1 MKLTEKEKDIL
12 ESVLYYA
19 KENYYVLWHAGEMK
33 TKRYEEYALAIESI
47 KKKIWKTDYEA
58 DDEKKVFDD
67 LATHNERFSNYGED
81 D

>member
-1 MKLTEKEKDIL
+1 MNLTEKEKDIL

-47 KKKIWKTDYEA
+47 KKKIWTSDFKD
-58 DDEKKVFDD
+58 DDEKKAFDD
-67 LATHNERFSNYGED
+67 LATHNERFSDYGED

>member
-47 KKKIWKTDYEA
+47 KKKIWKSAHNSNTNDY
-58 DDEKKVFDD
+58 
-67 LATHNERFSNYGED
+67 R
-81 D
+81 

>member
-1 MKLTEKEKDIL
+1 MNLTEKEKDTL

-33 TKRYEEYALAIESI
+33 TKRYEEYSLAIESI
-47 KKKIWKTDYEA
+47 KKKIWT
-58 DDEKKVFDD
+58 
-67 LATHNERFSNYGED
+67 SED

>member
-33 TKRYEEYALAIESI
+33 EYESDARIIAL
-47 KKKIWKTDYEA
+47 DNRNN
-58 DDEKKVFDD
+58 EKKDD
-67 LATHNERFSNYGED
+67 INANRVK
-81 D
+81 

>member
-47 KKKIWKTDYEA
+47 KKKIWTSDFKA
-58 DDEKKVFDD
+58 DDEKIAFDD